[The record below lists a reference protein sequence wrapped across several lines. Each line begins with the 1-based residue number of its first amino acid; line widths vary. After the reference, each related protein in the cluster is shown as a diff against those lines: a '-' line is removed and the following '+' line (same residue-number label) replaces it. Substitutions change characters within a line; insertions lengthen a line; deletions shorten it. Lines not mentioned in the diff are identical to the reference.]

1 MAERGSVE
9 AAVTATLRSKTLR
22 AALIGAL
29 VSIGGSAIGLAKW
42 SLSKPWRADEALT
55 NPLSQAVTD
64 ASRSVQLS
72 VATDTRLQLSEL
84 VFWKALVELE
94 YELYCPDRSHAGMA
108 TCSAVGSQ
116 AFERAIKSVQTPE
129 EAAGNLINE
138 LRTRKQTP

>member
-55 NPLSQAVTD
+55 DPLVKAGAESAR
-64 ASRSVQLS
+64 ALQLS
-72 VATDTRLQLSEL
+72 VATDTKLQLSEQTH
-84 VFWKALVELE
+84 WKALVELE
-94 YELYCPDRSHAGMA
+94 YELYCPDRAHAGMA

-116 AFERAIKSVQTPE
+116 AFERALKGGQSPE
-129 EAAGNLINE
+129 VAAGNLIDE
-138 LRTRKQTP
+138 LRKRKQTP